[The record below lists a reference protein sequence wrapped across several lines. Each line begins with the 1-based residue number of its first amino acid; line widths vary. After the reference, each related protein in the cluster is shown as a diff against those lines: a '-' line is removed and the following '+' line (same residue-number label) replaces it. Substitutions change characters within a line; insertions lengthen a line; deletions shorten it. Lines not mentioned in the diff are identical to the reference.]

1 MPSSNVS
8 LFHGTRSDV
17 NGVKCV
23 EEKPIGFY
31 VQKLVSLVG
40 SEQSVLFGVIQDIN
54 LLWFMLCKVNR
65 FFLILS
71 IRTAPALCA
80 LDQKM
85 WTTQFFN

>member
-1 MPSSNVS
+1 MLSSNVS

-54 LLWFMLCKVNR
+54 LLWFMLCKVNH

-71 IRTAPALCA
+71 IRTAPGTVRVRPE
-80 LDQKM
+80 DVDYSV
-85 WTTQFFN
+85 F